1 MPLYHIC
8 ITISKWPKQNFGL
21 ANSTSTSNST
31 SHDIGITQGWWMI
44 LKIWSSSHWLSC
56 SWSPMSLLITHDLF
70 LMPSINDS
78 RDLVHWDNQREED
91 IIVIM
96 RQYWMT
102 IAKASSSS
110 SLFCRDLA
118 LAGEFGREL
127 LQTNDELRTAIER
140 HRQESARRIEVQ
152 TIFGLVWFEFCPL
165 VYYWFIGFGYLK
177 MIHHWC
183 FKNRDLN
190 KRDTRFV
197 DNWRTLKTLGRWSGS
212 WFFRHKR
219 PWETLRDL
227 EDSWQVIVEDN
238 DIFLRDINR

>member
-1 MPLYHIC
+1 M
-8 ITISKWPKQNFGL
+8 F
-21 ANSTSTSNST
+21 
-31 SHDIGITQGWWMI
+31 
-44 LKIWSSSHWLSC
+44 LKISSSHWLSC

-96 RQYWMT
+96 RQYLMT
-102 IAKASSSS
+102 IAKTSS

-152 TIFGLVWFEFCPL
+152 TFFGLVWFEFCHW

-177 MIHHWC
+177 MIHYWC
-183 FKNRDLN
+183 FKKKKGLEQE
-190 KRDTRFV
+190 
-197 DNWRTLKTLGRWSGS
+197 
-212 WFFRHKR
+212 RHS
-219 PWETLRDL
+219 LRRQLEDL
-227 EDSWQVIVEDN
+227 EDSWQVVRIM
-238 DIFLRDINR
+238 IFST

>member
-1 MPLYHIC
+1 
-8 ITISKWPKQNFGL
+8 
-21 ANSTSTSNST
+21 
-31 SHDIGITQGWWMI
+31 MI

-96 RQYWMT
+96 RQYLMT
-102 IAKASSSS
+102 IAKTSS

-152 TIFGLVWFEFCPL
+152 TILGLVWVL
-165 VYYWFIGFGYLK
+165 SLGLLLIYWVWLSENDSLLMFQKTGT
-177 MIHHWC
+177 W
-183 FKNRDLN
+183 
-190 KRDTRFV
+190 TR
-197 DNWRTLKTLGRWSGS
+197 
-212 WFFRHKR
+212 
-219 PWETLRDL
+219 ETLASSTTGGPWRLLAGGQDH
-227 EDSWQVIVEDN
+227 DFFSAW
-238 DIFLRDINR
+238 

>member
-1 MPLYHIC
+1 
-8 ITISKWPKQNFGL
+8 
-21 ANSTSTSNST
+21 
-31 SHDIGITQGWWMI
+31 
-44 LKIWSSSHWLSC
+44 
-56 SWSPMSLLITHDLF
+56 MSLLITHDLF

-96 RQYWMT
+96 RQYLMT
-102 IAKASSSS
+102 IAKTTSSSSS

-152 TIFGLVWFEFCPL
+152 TIFDLVWFEFCPW
-165 VYYWFIGFGYLK
+165 VYYWLIGFGYLK
-177 MIHHWC
+177 TIHYCC
-183 FKNRDLN
+183 FKKQGLEQE
-190 KRDTRFV
+190 
-197 DNWRTLKTLGRWSGS
+197 
-212 WFFRHKR
+212 RHS
-219 PWETLRDL
+219 LRRQLEDL